1 MAGNSEIESDGAS
14 DSSGVSL
21 RRLLALAR
29 PELPRLAAGVL
40 FLAIGSGAG
49 LWFPQLAREL
59 MDAALAS
66 EDRALVDR
74 AAFLLASVLLVQG
87 VAGAI
92 RYLFFTDA
100 GERIVARLRRRIF
113 STLLAQDIAFFDER
127 RVGELLSRMSN
138 DATVIQNT
146 VSVNISQGLRNLVM
160 ALGGV
165 VLLFTTSA
173 QLAALMMAV
182 VPPVVLGAI
191 GLGRLLGRLS
201 LRAQDQ
207 LARASTYAEE
217 SLAGIRTVRAFARE
231 EHAQARYAEAI
242 GAWYHAARAQIRWT
256 AAFTGAAGSAGFLA
270 LALVIWRGGRMV
282 LDGQLSAGDLTQ
294 FLLYTLLVAFS
305 VGMLGALWGDL
316 MRARGAALRIFEILD
331 QRPEIPLQ
339 GGQALEAL
347 QGHVQF
353 EDVSFHYPSRPDVR
367 VLEALSFEVGV
378 GEVVALVGES
388 GAGKSTVG
396 ALLRRFYDPSAGA
409 VRIDGVDIRTLD
421 PSALRVRIGA
431 VDQEPL
437 LLSASIA
444 ENIRYGAPDATD
456 EQVREA
462 ARQAN
467 ALGFIER
474 LPEGMQTKVGERG
487 VQLSGGQRQRI
498 AIARAFLKDPAV
510 LIFDEATSALDA
522 ESEHQVQQA
531 LERLMQGR
539 SVILI
544 AHRLSTVAG
553 ADRIHVLERGRVVES
568 GKFSELVKAG
578 GVFAR
583 LVERQRVGD
592 LA

>member
-1 MAGNSEIESDGAS
+1 MRQGEENVAPEPAS
-14 DSSGVSL
+14 NVTL
-21 RRLLALAR
+21 RRLLSLAK
-29 PELPRLAAGVL
+29 PEAPRLIAGTL
-40 FLAIGSGAG
+40 FLAIGSAAG

-59 MDAALAS
+59 LDAALAS
-66 EDRALVDR
+66 GETAEVDKAALGL
-74 AAFLLASVLLVQG
+74 AAVLLIQG

-100 GERIVARLRRRIF
+100 GERIVSQLRQSIF
-113 STLLAQDIAFFDER
+113 ANLLGQDISFFDSR

-165 VLLFTTSA
+165 VLLFMTSV

-191 GLGRLLGRLS
+191 LLGRHLGQLS
-201 LRAQDQ
+201 FRAQEQ

-217 SLAGIRTVRAFARE
+217 ALSGIRTVRAFARE
-231 EHAQARYAEAI
+231 AHAKDRYAEAI
-242 GAWYHAARAQIRWT
+242 RAWYGAVKSQIQWT
-256 AAFTGAAGSAGFLA
+256 AVFTGAAGTAGFLA
-270 LALVIWRGGRMV
+270 LALVVWRGGRMV
-282 LDGQLSAGDLTQ
+282 LQGTLSAGDLTQ
-294 FLLYTLLVAFS
+294 FLLYTLLVAFA

-316 MRARGAALRIFEILD
+316 MRARGAATRIFELMDIT
-331 QRPEIPLQ
+331 PTIPLE
-339 GGQALEAL
+339 GGEL
-347 QGHVQF
+347 
-353 EDVSFHYPSRPDVR
+353 VSTIEGNVRFDEVEFHYPTRPDVQ
-367 VLEALSFEVGV
+367 VLDRLSFEVGAGQV
-378 GEVVALVGES
+378 IALVGES
-388 GAGKSTVG
+388 GAGKSTIG
-396 ALLRRFYDPSAGA
+396 ALLRRFYDPTHGS
-409 VRIDGVDIRTLD
+409 VLVDGRDVRTLD
-421 PSALRVRIGA
+421 PSSLRRKIGA

-444 ENIRYGAPDATD
+444 ENIRYGAPSASDN
-456 EQVREA
+456 EVREA

-474 LPEGMQTKVGERG
+474 FPDGFETLVGERG
-487 VQLSGGQRQRI
+487 VQLSGGQKQRI
-498 AIARAFLKDPAV
+498 AIARAFLKDPSI

-522 ESEHQVQQA
+522 ESEYQVQQA

-539 SVILI
+539 TVILI

-553 ADRIHVLERGRVVES
+553 ADQIHVLEKGRVVES
-568 GKFSELVKAG
+568 GNFQALMARG

-592 LA
+592 LS